1 MEEIYIPLNKVNVG
15 QTCIIKELKV
25 TGKQRRRLLDLGFIK
40 DTQVKVIRK
49 SPLGDPTAYLI
60 RKSLVA
66 LRKEEASN
74 VLVEIISD

>member
-66 LRKEEASN
+66 LRKKKH
-74 VLVEIISD
+74 LMF

>member
-74 VLVEIISD
+74 LLVEIISD

>member
-1 MEEIYIPLNKVNVG
+1 LEEIYIPLNKVNVG

>member
-25 TGKQRRRLLDLGFIK
+25 TDKQRRRLLDLGFIK

>member
-60 RKSLVA
+60 RKSLIA

-74 VLVEIISD
+74 LLVEIISD